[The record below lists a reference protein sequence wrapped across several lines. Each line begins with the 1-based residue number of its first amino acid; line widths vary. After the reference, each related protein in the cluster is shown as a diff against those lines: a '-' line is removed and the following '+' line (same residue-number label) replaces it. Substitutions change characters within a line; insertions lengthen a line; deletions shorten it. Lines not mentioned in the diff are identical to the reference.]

1 MGKEN
6 GETSGAEE
14 RKYKHVNEDLK
25 LKNSCGSEEKEKEE
39 KMDDA
44 DEEEE

>member
-25 LKNSCGSEEKEKEE
+25 LKNSCGSEKEKEE